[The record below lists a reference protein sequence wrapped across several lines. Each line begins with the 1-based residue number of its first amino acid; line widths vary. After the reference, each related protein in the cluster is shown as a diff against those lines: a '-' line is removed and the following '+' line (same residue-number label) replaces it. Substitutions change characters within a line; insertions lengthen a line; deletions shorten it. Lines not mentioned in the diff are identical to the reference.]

1 MKTPV
6 PAREVKTIQAQGAQ
20 VLETAQNLEVSLA
33 TQKRAIDLL
42 SLIAE
47 AKKQLEAKRRAA
59 VDPLNQKVKEI
70 NAFFRN
76 LEQPF
81 NEADKIVR
89 QKIVQFRAEE
99 EQRRREEEK
108 KLQET
113 NMFAIV
119 PKLATTQRAEMGQ
132 ATAHKVWEFEIED
145 EAQIP
150 REYLSVD
157 TKKIREAIK
166 QGVRHI
172 PGVRIFQTER
182 LTIRRNG

>member
-1 MKTPV
+1 MKALV

-33 TQKRAIDLL
+33 THKRAIDLL

-47 AKKQLEAKRRAA
+47 AKKQLETRRRAA

-70 NAFFRN
+70 NSFFRE
-76 LEQPF
+76 LEYPF
-81 NEADKIVR
+81 EEADRIVR
-89 QKIVQFRAEE
+89 QKLIRFRAEE
-99 EQRRREEEK
+99 EQKRREEEK

-113 NMFAIV
+113 NIFAVV

-132 ATAHKVWEFEIED
+132 AIAHKVWEFEIED

-157 TKKIREAIK
+157 TRKIREAIK

-172 PGVRIFQTER
+172 PGIRIFQTER
-182 LTIRRNG
+182 LTVRRNG